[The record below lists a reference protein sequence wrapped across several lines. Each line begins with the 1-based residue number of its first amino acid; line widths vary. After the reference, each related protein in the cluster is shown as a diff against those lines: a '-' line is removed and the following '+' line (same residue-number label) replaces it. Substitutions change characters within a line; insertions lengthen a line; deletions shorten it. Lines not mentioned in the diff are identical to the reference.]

1 MNLLFFLFCLAD
13 FSMDS
18 IRSSFVVLGI
28 SYGPFRRLIAL
39 DESLCKALKLF
50 LSLWVSWSPWKAPG
64 TAGSETQ
71 ICLPKAPWLG
81 EYCFTYT
88 LFFCFLWSSY
98 LTFCVVGKFTSN
110 KPLFFICFFIFKRL
124 SFHWKEKFFHFKD
137 LPNLGFFSK
146 VCNMWQNEKI

>member
-1 MNLLFFLFCLAD
+1 MNLLFFLLCLAD

-18 IRSSFVVLGI
+18 IRSIFVVLGI

-88 LFFCFLWSSY
+88 LFFCFLLSSY

-110 KPLFFICFFIFKRL
+110 KPLFFICFFFFKKTVFSLEGQVLPLQRPTKL
-124 SFHWKEKFFHFKD
+124 RFFFKS
-137 LPNLGFFSK
+137 L
-146 VCNMWQNEKI
+146 